1 MKTELALYRIDRN
14 TNMQIQILEEQLK
27 ALEKRIE
34 ELEKKIEELKDDD
47 K

>member
-27 ALEKRIE
+27 ALEKRV
-34 ELEKKIEELKDDD
+34 LP
-47 K
+47 

>member
-1 MKTELALYRIDRN
+1 MKTELALYRIGRN

-34 ELEKKIEELKDDD
+34 ELEKQLKDPKDDD